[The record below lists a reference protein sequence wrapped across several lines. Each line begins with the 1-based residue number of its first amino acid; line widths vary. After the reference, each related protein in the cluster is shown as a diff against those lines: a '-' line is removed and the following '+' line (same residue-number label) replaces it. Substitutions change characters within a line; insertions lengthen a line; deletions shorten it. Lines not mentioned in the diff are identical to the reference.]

1 MTLEVPKQLQRSR
14 TKDEQRAHE
23 SARALLDVLAG
34 EVGRADLAGI
44 DVLDVGCG
52 VKFSQALLND
62 ELPIGSYTGVD
73 VYPPVIE
80 HLSANVSDPR
90 FSYHHVDFF
99 NARYNP
105 TGQPMVATS
114 ELPVGD
120 RTFDLI
126 TGFSLYTH
134 LDPTDFASMLA
145 IMARYADA
153 DTRCV
158 FTVFL
163 DQPSAGGHGLIDE
176 YSKAMG
182 ADAST
187 GEPFRDFF
195 PDDVLRVALYSEAYA
210 RELIDA
216 SPWTIVS
223 IQDPTP
229 HAQHLFTLRLA

>member
-52 VKFSQALLND
+52 VRFSQALLND

-105 TGQPMVATS
+105 TGQPMVPRRS
-114 ELPVGD
+114 
-120 RTFDLI
+120 
-126 TGFSLYTH
+126 S
-134 LDPTDFASMLA
+134 
-145 IMARYADA
+145 
-153 DTRCV
+153 
-158 FTVFL
+158 
-163 DQPSAGGHGLIDE
+163 PSGIG
-176 YSKAMG
+176 
-182 ADAST
+182 
-187 GEPFRDFF
+187 P
-195 PDDVLRVALYSEAYA
+195 
-210 RELIDA
+210 
-216 SPWTIVS
+216 S
-223 IQDPTP
+223 I
-229 HAQHLFTLRLA
+229 